1 MVFFKQTV
9 LTSTLLGLF
18 CSSCFATTA
27 QSETAPHWDLSSTD
41 ITAENCAEIDIDWAF
56 YLKHTSTETLFI
68 SAQAPSHYQ
77 FENPLVGTLF
87 SFTLLDA
94 QTNEVHLQTPI
105 ALTLETKNLEET
117 TGLRTDG
124 LEKMIGES
132 ISIETSA
139 QNKGMQ
145 TSSTAWYILNSQ
157 SDPLPQTLSLS
168 ATAINEAS
176 DGGSS
181 AVALKIEN
189 SAFSH
194 HGQFNLLAEEES
206 VNKSLSE
213 AAAIKLT
220 NSQISLEST
229 GNSHLTGDILFD
241 DIGGEPNSLQLSL
254 THPDDRWSGRV
265 YSFYDTQAIQPMT
278 LTLANGATWST
289 TMTSSLETFHWK
301 KGGVL
306 DISEAT
312 EPVDIGLRANS
323 DVDNTHKTYVQTGAV
338 LRIKVTDKDIG
349 TGGVGNRYKLQIE
362 DITAIDQNAE
372 ILVQIID
379 EREKTA
385 NQTEGLDI
393 GLVRFNSVAGGI
405 HFAADQYRY
414 ETALGTYETVAQF
427 GSSTDLGTV
436 INAIGTE
443 RIGLSTLSQNR
454 VDYLSAEII
463 AHEMLLTHTASMLP
477 ARFNDAFGQPQR
489 GLWADFS
496 IAETELE
503 FNDGEREQ
511 TLKSQTL
518 TVGYDHALELKVLE
532 EGFAGLWAAFG
543 QNDIDFSQGSAD
555 ADQWAIGLYAGGYSS
570 DHRKM
575 LIHAFYGQAKGDF
588 TSLAYAADDRA
599 ATPMTFDTQS
609 DVYGAGLYIGFPL
622 IEPGSQNYAIEPY
635 IAGDTYWIKPK
646 HSQNG
651 EVGFESETIHQSV
664 ARIGIQSAYQFEQND
679 NRIALK
685 GDLFWAHR
693 FAGTH
698 ELIGTES
705 GLRETFQTE
714 DLQESWA
721 EAGLGIQWSIKDQL
735 NLTISVRGALSKE
748 VTPKYR
754 MTLQA
759 QYFFD

>member
-1 MVFFKQTV
+1 MIRFKQTV

-18 CSSCFATTA
+18 CSSCFAATA
-27 QSETAPHWDLSSTD
+27 QSETAPHWKLNSTD
-41 ITAENCAEIDIDWAF
+41 IAAENCAEIDFDWAY
-56 YLKHTSTETLFI
+56 YLKHNSTEALFI

-77 FENPLVGTLF
+77 FENTLVGTLF
-87 SFTLLDA
+87 SFTLLKA
-94 QTNEVHLQTPI
+94 QTNNVHLQTPV

-117 TGLRTDG
+117 IGLRTDG

-132 ISIETSA
+132 LSI
-139 QNKGMQ
+139 Q
-145 TSSTAWYILNSQ
+145 TVAHNRLGSTNSTAWYILNSQ
-157 SDPLPQTLSLS
+157 SDPLPSQLHLS
-168 ATAINEAS
+168 ATAINTEENS
-176 DGGSS
+176 DSY
-181 AVALKIEN
+181 ATALKIEN

-194 HGQFNLLAEEES
+194 TGEFDLSAKQS
-206 VNKSLSE
+206 SLGNSFSE
-213 AAAIKLT
+213 AAAIMLI
-220 NSQISLEST
+220 NSHISLEST

-241 DIGGEPNSLQLSL
+241 DIGGEPSSLQLSL

-289 TMTSSLETFHWK
+289 TMTSSLETFHWR

-349 TGGVGNRYKLQIE
+349 TAGVGNRYKLQIE

-393 GLVRFNSVAGGI
+393 GLVRFNTVAGGI
-405 HFAADQYRY
+405 HFDADQYRY
-414 ETALGTYETVAQF
+414 ETALGTYETVAEF

-477 ARFNDAFGQPQR
+477 ARFNDAFGQPLR
-489 GLWADFS
+489 GLWADLS
-496 IAETELE
+496 IAETDLE
-503 FNDGEREQ
+503 FNDGARDQ

-518 TVGYDHALELKVLE
+518 TIGYDHELELKVLD

-543 QNDIDFSQGSAD
+543 QNDTEFSQGSAD
-555 ADQWAIGLYAGGYSS
+555 ADQWAVGLYAGGSE
-570 DHRKM
+570 
-575 LIHAFYGQAKGDF
+575 G
-588 TSLAYAADDRA
+588 
-599 ATPMTFDTQS
+599 
-609 DVYGAGLYIGFPL
+609 PL
-622 IEPGSQNYAIEPY
+622 RFFLEELCS
-635 IAGDTYWIKPK
+635 K
-646 HSQNG
+646 
-651 EVGFESETIHQSV
+651 SV
-664 ARIGIQSAYQFEQND
+664 
-679 NRIALK
+679 
-685 GDLFWAHR
+685 
-693 FAGTH
+693 
-698 ELIGTES
+698 
-705 GLRETFQTE
+705 
-714 DLQESWA
+714 
-721 EAGLGIQWSIKDQL
+721 
-735 NLTISVRGALSKE
+735 
-748 VTPKYR
+748 
-754 MTLQA
+754 
-759 QYFFD
+759 

>member
-1 MVFFKQTV
+1 MICFKQSV

-18 CSSCFATTA
+18 CSSCFATTTN
-27 QSETAPHWDLSSTD
+27 SENAPHWVLNSTKITVNDCTINDIGETFYSTHNAPAPLS
-41 ITAENCAEIDIDWAF
+41 
-56 YLKHTSTETLFI
+56 I

-77 FENPLVGTLF
+77 FENTLVGTLF
-87 SFTLLDA
+87 SFTLLET
-94 QTNEVHLQTPI
+94 QTNEVYLQTPI

-132 ISIETSA
+132 LSI
-139 QNKGMQ
+139 Q
-145 TSSTAWYILNSQ
+145 TVAHNHLGSTNSTAWYILNSQ
-157 SDPLPQTLSLS
+157 IDPLPQRLYLS

-289 TMTSSLETFHWK
+289 TMTSSLETFHWR

-323 DVDNTHKTYVQTGAV
+323 DVDNTHKTYVETGAV

-393 GLVRFNSVAGGI
+393 GLVRFNTVAGGI

-414 ETALGTYETVAQF
+414 ETALGTYETVAEF

-454 VDYLSAEII
+454 VDYLSTEII
-463 AHEMLLTHTASMLP
+463 AHEMLLTHTASILP
-477 ARFNDAFGQPQR
+477 ARFNDGFGQPQR
-489 GLWADFS
+489 GLWADLS
-496 IAETELE
+496 IAETDLE
-503 FNDGEREQ
+503 FNDGGRDQ

-518 TVGYDHALELKVLE
+518 IIGYDHELELKVLD

-543 QNDIDFSQGSAD
+543 QNDTKFSQGSAD
-555 ADQWAIGLYAGGYSS
+555 SDQWAVGLYAGGYSS
-570 DHRKM
+570 DQRKM
-575 LIHAFYGQAKGDF
+575 LIHAFYSQSKGDF

-609 DVYGAGLYIGFPL
+609 DAYGAGLYIGFPL
-622 IEPGSQNYAIEPY
+622 IEPGTRNYAIEPY

-646 HSQNG
+646 HAQTG

-664 ARIGIQSAYQFEQND
+664 ARVGIQSAYRFEQNE
-679 NRIALK
+679 NRLTLK
-685 GDLFWAHR
+685 GNLFWAHR

-721 EAGLGIQWSIKDQL
+721 EVGIGIQWAIKDQL
-735 NLTISVRGALSKE
+735 NLSGSVRGALAQE

-754 MTLQA
+754 INLQA